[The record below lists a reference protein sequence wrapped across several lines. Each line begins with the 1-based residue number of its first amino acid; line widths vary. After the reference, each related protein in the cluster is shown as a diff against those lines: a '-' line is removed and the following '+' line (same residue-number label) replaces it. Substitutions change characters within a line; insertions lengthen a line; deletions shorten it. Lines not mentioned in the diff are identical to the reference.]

1 MASVPTGL
9 VVGVPTHHVPRY
21 LCADALPFD
30 FICVQWL
37 RLNIDFSLQALITSG
52 TMLSTLWN
60 SATTSP
66 LARLAVPSPAP
77 SSSTS
82 PVASPASSNPAETGT
97 PFTDFVL
104 SRLPD
109 EESQKLFALSFGEHL
124 RRDPDA
130 LDLNFEDVHHWLG
143 IPLKANALRLLKREL
158 NAEEYLFIRDDEKSN
173 GRPKDIYKI
182 SFNQFEEL
190 MIAAQTVEGRK
201 ARKLVLLLKRILQE
215 YMVAELEQ
223 RSAALEALRLSESAR
238 ANALQQQLDGLRAQ
252 QQHLYVFRLFG
263 NRFKIGIAKDVDRRI
278 RQHST
283 SCPSGHLVYS
293 VPISCKAMEKLFES
307 TMKQHGAWIKM
318 EEYELS
324 LSDTQIKA
332 LFDCFARV
340 EELLNITPLDEYST
354 LVGLFDHSLRSRTI
368 SSSGVPPEPPQ
379 DHVHGP
385 LEDSTEG
392 LDVIALFERMYI
404 ARGTKDDHFKLKE
417 AEAKWPHFV
426 CNVENSRLGLTSMDM
441 IKPDKEELRQLLQ
454 SRLLTPCPK
463 DSRLIGRSHHKSA
476 FRGWKLLD
484 HARPLQ

>member
-1 MASVPTGL
+1 
-9 VVGVPTHHVPRY
+9 
-21 LCADALPFD
+21 
-30 FICVQWL
+30 
-37 RLNIDFSLQALITSG
+37 
-52 TMLSTLWN
+52 MLSTLWN
-60 SATTSP
+60 SATNSS

-82 PVASPASSNPAETGT
+82 PVASPASSYPAETGT

-109 EESQKLFALSFGEHL
+109 EVSQKLFALSFGEHIHH
-124 RRDPDA
+124 DPDA
-130 LDLNFEDVHHWLG
+130 LDINFDDVHHWLG

-158 NAEEYLFIRDDEKSN
+158 NTEEYLLIRNDEKSN

-190 MIAAQTVEGRK
+190 MIAAQTVEGKR
-201 ARKLVLLLKRILQE
+201 ARKLVLLLKKILQE

-223 RSAALEALRLSESAR
+223 RSAVLEALRLSESAR
-238 ANALQQQLDGLRAQ
+238 VNALQQQLEGLRAQ

-307 TMKQHGAWIKM
+307 TMKQHGAWIRM

-354 LVGLFDHSLRSRTI
+354 LVELFDRSLRSRTVSVP
-368 SSSGVPPEPPQ
+368 SSALPLEPPQ
-379 DHVHGP
+379 DHVHAP
-385 LEDSTEG
+385 EEDSTRNI
-392 LDVIALFERMYI
+392 DTIALFEKLYI

-426 CNVENSRLGLTSMDM
+426 NAVEALHLELTPMDM
-441 IKPDKEELRQLLQ
+441 IKPDKEDLRQLLQ
-454 SRLLTPCPK
+454 SRLLTPCHK
-463 DSRLIGRSHHKSA
+463 DSRVIAGVTQKSA